1 MLLNATALEADGLF
15 FSRAGKFEPL
25 VQGRAVGTRSSR
37 WYKFE
42 PLVPDKLTV
51 FLTVFFEIYGSRNQK
66 TVRLNG
72 WR

>member
-15 FSRAGKFEPL
+15 FSRAG
-25 VQGRAVGTRSSR
+25 
-37 WYKFE
+37 KFE